1 MKNFLHR
8 WGTSL
13 ALFCLLGSVA
23 IAQTFTGAVQLSQD
37 LRSFY
42 LLDSNGNFYI
52 QNNRHVLSQLTS
64 AALPTVS
71 GAACVIT
78 ANSTDFNGQVTAC
91 TAAAAVTF
99 SQPYVTAPRCVA
111 SSSNATN
118 VALTVSTTAT
128 VLTIT
133 PNTNGAGTWNWF
145 CSSVS

>member
-1 MKNFLHR
+1 MKNILHR

-13 ALFCLLGSVA
+13 ALLLLLCSVGAAQVITGS
-23 IAQTFTGAVQLSQD
+23 VQLSQD
-37 LRSFY
+37 LRGS
-42 LLDSNGNFYI
+42 LVADAAGNYYF
-52 QNNRHVLSQLTS
+52 QNNRHLLSQLNS

-91 TAAAAVTF
+91 TAAAAITF

-111 SSSNATN
+111 STSNATN
-118 VALTVSTTAT
+118 VAVTVSATTT